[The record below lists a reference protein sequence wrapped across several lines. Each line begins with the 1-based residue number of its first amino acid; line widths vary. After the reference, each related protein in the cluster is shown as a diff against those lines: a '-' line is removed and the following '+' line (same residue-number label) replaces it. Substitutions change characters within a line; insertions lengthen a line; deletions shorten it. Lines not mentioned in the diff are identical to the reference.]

1 VSIMSVTTFHAT
13 SGQEPLLLELMSEG
27 RDRMM
32 AAEGCE
38 SFHILRH
45 DADPLALAFVQQWS
59 SRETHDAA
67 FGDRIVATGHLS
79 KVLDTLDQPVVQTI
93 YELIA

>member
-1 VSIMSVTTFHAT
+1 MSIMTVTTFHAT

-27 RDRMM
+27 RDRMI

-45 DADPLALAFVQQWS
+45 DADPHSLAFVQRWS

-67 FGDRIVATGHLS
+67 FGERILASGHLS
-79 KVLDTLDQPVVQTI
+79 KVLETLDQPVVQTI